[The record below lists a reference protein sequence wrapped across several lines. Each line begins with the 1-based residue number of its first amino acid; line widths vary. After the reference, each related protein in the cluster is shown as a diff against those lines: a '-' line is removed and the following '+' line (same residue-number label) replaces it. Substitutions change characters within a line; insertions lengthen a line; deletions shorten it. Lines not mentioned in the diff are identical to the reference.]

1 MTYNVGPTD
10 RIVRT
15 ILGVVL
21 SALFFIL
28 ETPWDTV
35 GFVGPILLVTAVT
48 RWCGPYALLG
58 INTCGTG
65 DGDTKTEA

>member
-1 MTYNVGPTD
+1 MSYNVGRTD
-10 RIVRT
+10 RIVRV
-15 ILGVVL
+15 ILGIVL

-35 GFVGPILLVTAVT
+35 AFIGPILLVTAMT

-58 INTCGTG
+58 INTCSASERNPPPA
-65 DGDTKTEA
+65 D